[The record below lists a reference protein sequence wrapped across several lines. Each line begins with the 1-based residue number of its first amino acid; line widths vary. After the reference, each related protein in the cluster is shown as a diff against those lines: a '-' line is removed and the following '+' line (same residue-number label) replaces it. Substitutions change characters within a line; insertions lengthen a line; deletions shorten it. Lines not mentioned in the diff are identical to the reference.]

1 MTPDNKAYVFYLG
14 ILLLFIG
21 SSFLYTRREKLSQTL
36 QQAMIWGL
44 IFVGAIIAY
53 GFKDVLKSQ
62 IYPSQ
67 AVQTATGSITLT
79 RARDGHFHAAL
90 SVNGRSVDFIID
102 TGASGVVLSKQD
114 AQRIGIDVKNLN
126 YLGTAN
132 TANGAVRIAFIK
144 LGVVKL
150 GNFVDYDVT
159 ASVNDGELFG
169 SLLGMDY
176 LNRFSEFKINGDT
189 LTLTR

>member
-1 MTPDNKAYVFYLG
+1 
-14 ILLLFIG
+14 LLFIG
-21 SSFLYTRREKLSQTL
+21 GSFLFSRRGKLNQTL

-53 GFKDVLKSQ
+53 GFKDVLKAQ

-67 AVQTATGSITLT
+67 AVQIASDSITLA
-79 RARDGHFHAAL
+79 RSRDGHFHADL
-90 SVNGRSVDFIID
+90 SVNGHSIDFIID
-102 TGASGVVLSKQD
+102 TGASGVVLSKKD
-114 AQRIGIDVKNLN
+114 AQSIGIVTGNLN
-126 YLGTAN
+126 FLGTAS
-132 TANGAVRIAFIK
+132 TANGQVRTASIK

-150 GNFVDYDVT
+150 GNFVDYDVP

-176 LNRFSEFKINGDT
+176 LNRFSEFRINGDT
-189 LTLTR
+189 LTLSR